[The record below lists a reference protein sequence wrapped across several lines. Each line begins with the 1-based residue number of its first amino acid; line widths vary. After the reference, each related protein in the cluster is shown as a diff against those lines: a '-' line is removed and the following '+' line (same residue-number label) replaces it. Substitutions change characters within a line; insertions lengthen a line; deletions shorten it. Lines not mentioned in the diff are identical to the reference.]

1 MIFRPL
7 GPALFTAA
15 RPYGDLQHLSF
26 PLLFRVEIPDE
37 AAIHLELAEI
47 VIGRHVAAA
56 IPAFVTNAEIADLIR
71 SRMTV
76 RSALLGEGSRLSGGH
91 VLQPFRGFA
100 RSPGANVNGDVGL
113 RADLVEEI
121 HEFMCPKGVRL
132 DHPAPVGIE
141 RYHPLWADAVAP
153 VVFISV
159 APTRP
164 AHLRQP

>member
-71 SRMTV
+71 NLMHV
-76 RSALLGEGSRLSGGH
+76 RTPPQLGLSVTIRCG
-91 VLQPFRGFA
+91 PM
-100 RSPGANVNGDVGL
+100 P
-113 RADLVEEI
+113 
-121 HEFMCPKGVRL
+121 
-132 DHPAPVGIE
+132 
-141 RYHPLWADAVAP
+141 
-153 VVFISV
+153 
-159 APTRP
+159 
-164 AHLRQP
+164 LRQWYSSA